1 MNLYD
6 SFEKNLIKYIESY
19 KFELEKYKFKFYSKT
34 VGPGMGAIVELSYKD
49 YNLIITNDRGQF
61 FIDLKS
67 KADFK
72 NLNFQLDS
80 ILSYILF
87 KKMENLDKVNR
98 KQVLLG
104 EEFPD
109 LLTDPLKYYFIYRNE
124 INEVELNTQ
133 FNKIIN
139 KLQTERSKY
148 LFAQ

>member
-6 SFEKNLIKYIESY
+6 SFEKNLINYIESY

>member
-6 SFEKNLIKYIESY
+6 SFEKNLINYIESY

-34 VGPGMGAIVELSYKD
+34 VGPGMGAIVELSYKE
-49 YNLIITNDRGQF
+49 YNLIITNDRGHF

-67 KADFK
+67 KAEFK
-72 NLNFQLDS
+72 DLNFQLDS

-87 KKMENLDKVNR
+87 QKMENLDKVNR